1 MEILEEY
8 IRQQSWRNWVQY
20 LKHIP
25 LNQNHR
31 VLDLGC
37 SVGAVSSLLAANCAN
52 VIGID
57 INPEFIGYCQSQA
70 LPNQQFICADFKAID
85 SGERIDGVWS
95 SFSLS
100 YLPDP
105 ATFVKGLAQHMAKG
119 SWIALVDVSC
129 FISGNLPRSSN
140 FYPQV
145 RKFERRSS
153 QSGVY
158 DFDFGSKL
166 VDIVTRAG
174 FSVIYDDDNVV
185 DAELNFDGIA
195 SPEIYK
201 NWQARIMRMRGL
213 RLAFPDCYES
223 ICSELLA
230 NLQSEEHARNK
241 NVRFVVG
248 IKNE

>member
-1 MEILEEY
+1 MDMLEEY
-8 IRQQSWRNWVQY
+8 IRQQSWRNWMQY

-37 SVGAVSSLLAANCAN
+37 SVGTVSNLLAADCAN

-57 INPEFIGYCQSQA
+57 INPEFIRYCQSQA
-70 LPNQQFICADFKAID
+70 LPNQQFICADFKTIN

-105 ATFVKGLAQHMAKG
+105 ATFVKVLAQHMAKE

-129 FISGNLPRSSN
+129 FISGNLPRSSK
-140 FYPQV
+140 FYPKV
-145 RKFERRSS
+145 REFERCSS

-158 DFDFGSKL
+158 DFDLGSKL
-166 VDIVTRAG
+166 VDIVNQAG
-174 FSVIYDDDNVV
+174 FSVVYNDDNVA
-185 DAELNFDGIA
+185 DAELNFDGVA

-201 NWQARIMRMRGL
+201 NWQARIVRMRGL
-213 RLAFPDCYES
+213 RLAFPDCYAS

-230 NLQSEEHARNK
+230 NLQSEEHVCDNS
-241 NVRFVVG
+241 VRFVVG
-248 IKNE
+248 VKNE